1 MRQLTYLLTY
11 LLSHSRGTPLSHPH
25 CPVGQLRSR
34 VVGPE
39 YVGQIQ
45 GSQVVG
51 SGRGMVGRGRGGG
64 YYYSTL
70 PAVSLSASLSPHL
83 FLPSSSW
90 LLLAC
95 SPHSTPAHL
104 AFAAAVAPA
113 PSNPQCA
120 RATGREQGSCVHT
133 AYAAFFRLDQTVP
146 VWHLALASALASCT
160 VLSPPP
166 PPHLPPSP
174 LPPPPALLIP
184 SDASHSSTSSTPAP
198 PALWKWSDTSAEKR
212 WPRAV
217 GGGGEARGRRHARGE
232 SGSELRL

>member
-1 MRQLTYLLTY
+1 MLHRPYLFFSERVF
-11 LLSHSRGTPLSHPH
+11 SHSRGTPLLHPH

-39 YVGQIQ
+39 YVGHRWWGQ
-45 GSQVVG
+45 GG
-51 SGRGMVGRGRGGG
+51 GKVGRGRGGG
-64 YYYSTL
+64 YYYFTL
-70 PAVSLSASLSPHL
+70 QAVSLSASLSPHL

-113 PSNPQCA
+113 PSNPPCA
-120 RATGREQGSCVHT
+120 RATGREQGSCART

-146 VWHLALASALASCT
+146 VWHLAQASALALCS

-166 PPHLPPSP
+166 PLHLPPSP
-174 LPPPPALLIP
+174 LPPPPALLI
-184 SDASHSSTSSTPAP
+184 SSYASHSSTSSTPAP
-198 PALWKWSDTSAEKR
+198 PA
-212 WPRAV
+212 P
-217 GGGGEARGRRHARGE
+217 
-232 SGSELRL
+232 